1 MMLRAVAHC
10 GRWTAFNQLTRR
22 SSDMAE
28 FREVFSKARQI
39 AIITGAGVS
48 AESGVPTIRGAE
60 GRWRTWKTQ
69 DLATPQSFCRH
80 TSRVWEFYHYRREL
94 TLNAQ
99 PSTAHIAIAECEAR
113 LSRQGRSL
121 VVITQNID
129 ELHQRAGSKRVLEV
143 HGNQFQTRCVSCGN
157 VEVNHKSP
165 ICPSL
170 EGKGSPDPDVPD
182 ALIPV
187 KDLPRCHEKGC
198 DGLLRPHVIWFGETL
213 DSHILTKVEKELE
226 TCDLCLVV
234 GTSSVVYPAAVFGPQ
249 VASRGVPV
257 AEFNTKMTPNTARFS
272 QDFDHHIAL
281 NLLLFHFPGRCAA
294 TLPAALARHESELI

>member
-1 MMLRAVAHC
+1 MMLNPLMLRAAAHC
-10 GRWTAFNQLTRR
+10 GRLTAVNQLTRTH
-22 SSDMAE
+22 SDIAE

-60 GRWRTWKTQ
+60 GHWRTWKTQ

-94 TLNAQ
+94 CLQAE
-99 PSTAHIAIAECEAR
+99 PSAAHKAIAECEER
-113 LSRQGRSL
+113 LRRQGRSL
-121 VVITQNID
+121 VLITQNID
-129 ELHQRAGSKRVLEV
+129 QLHQRAGSKHVLEV
-143 HGNQFQTRCVSCGN
+143 HGNQYQTRCVSCGH

-187 KDLPRCHEKGC
+187 KDLPRCEQKGC

-213 DSHILTKVEKELE
+213 DSHILTAVEKELE

-234 GTSSVVYPAAVFGPQ
+234 GTSSVVYPTAVFGPQ

-257 AEFNTKMTPNTARFS
+257 AEFNTKRTPNTAHFR
-272 QDFDHHIAL
+272 
-281 NLLLFHFPGRCAA
+281 FHFPGRCSE

>member
-1 MMLRAVAHC
+1 MIQVNYDTGVC
-10 GRWTAFNQLTRR
+10 VCV
-22 SSDMAE
+22 DMAE

-60 GRWRTWKTQ
+60 GHWRTWKTQ
-69 DLATPQSFCRH
+69 DLATPQSFSRH
-80 TSRVWEFYHYRREL
+80 PSTVWEFYHYRREL
-94 TLNAQ
+94 CVKAQ
-99 PSTAHIAIAECEAR
+99 PSAAHRAIAECEAR

-129 ELHQRAGSKRVLEV
+129 QLHQRAGSKHVLEV
-143 HGNQFQTRCVSCGN
+143 HGNQYQTRCVSCGN

-187 KDLPRCHEKGC
+187 KDLPRCEQKGC

-213 DSHILTKVEKELE
+213 DSHILTAVERELE

-234 GTSSVVYPAAVFGPQ
+234 GTASVVYPAAVFGPQ

-257 AEFNTKMTPNTARFS
+257 AEFNTKRTPNTERFR
-272 QDFDHHIAL
+272 
-281 NLLLFHFPGRCAA
+281 FHFPGRCSE